1 MAGKT
6 VAKGLKARRNAKK
19 LAEKEVGKHL
29 DESKPTVT
37 KKLSKSD
44 LAYQLA
50 LLTPAEQKEL
60 VKAANHYREFIT
72 VVTKKEEDDLD
83 KIEDEMFSSLEEPED
98 LIKDN

>member
-6 VAKGLKARRNAKK
+6 ATKGLKARRAAKQ
-19 LAEKEVGKHL
+19 AAQKEVGKHL
-29 DESKPTVT
+29 DESKPTTT

-50 LLTPAEQKEL
+50 LLTPTEQKQL

-83 KIEDEMFSSLEEPED
+83 QIENEMFQLEEPDD